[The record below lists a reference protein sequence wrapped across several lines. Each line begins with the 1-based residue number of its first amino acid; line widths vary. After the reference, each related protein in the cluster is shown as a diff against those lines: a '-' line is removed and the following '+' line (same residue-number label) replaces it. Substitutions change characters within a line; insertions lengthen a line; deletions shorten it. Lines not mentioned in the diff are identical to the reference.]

1 MPGSTT
7 LEPALVEALMSERRM
22 ISAFQAG
29 FGGKADVDAHN
40 LRPGRGNRGKAAQR
54 GCPVSSLF
62 QQSSLMSGRLM
73 NIKATVAGA
82 AHEPTLRCPNCNHE
96 IRLTESLAA
105 PLLAETRQRFQD
117 QMASKDVEVSRKIEA
132 LRLERE
138 LLARDREQVE
148 ERVSKRLAT
157 ERGQLIAAEAKK
169 AREATA
175 ADLQAKEAEAAEL
188 RKTLEVNNAKLAE
201 AQQQQAE
208 LMRRQRALDEE
219 KRELDL
225 TVEKRVQASIA
236 QVQIKARQE
245 ADEAARLRVAEKD
258 QTIESMT
265 RTIEEL
271 KRKAEQGSQQSQ
283 GEVLELE
290 LEVLLRGR
298 FPTDLV
304 EPVGKGELGAD
315 VVQQVN
321 GSIGQAA
328 GIILWESKRTK
339 AWSDG
344 WLAKLRDDQR
354 RCGAD
359 VALIISQALPKH
371 IEHFDLVDGV
381 WVAHPRYALP
391 VKSCHGVRK
400 ARAEVAAYADC
411 TESQMMAMFGWTD
424 PKMPAHYIA
433 KANREKLG
441 ISGMDKIVAFDQ
453 SQPVDDLM
461 PQPETNSTGT
471 SAGNGVVTFPVTSEK
486 KRKDYNAK
494 RGFMVRSERL
504 QLLFHILISLI
515 FFGLPQANVSQLVSQ
530 NVSHNPDRSSRRNL

>member
-1 MPGSTT
+1 
-7 LEPALVEALMSERRM
+7 
-22 ISAFQAG
+22 
-29 FGGKADVDAHN
+29 
-40 LRPGRGNRGKAAQR
+40 
-54 GCPVSSLF
+54 
-62 QQSSLMSGRLM
+62 M
-73 NIKATVAGA
+73 NFAATVAGV
-82 AHEPTLRCPNCNHE
+82 AHEPTLQCPHCRNE
-96 IRLTESLAA
+96 IKLTESLAA
-105 PLLAETRQRFQD
+105 PLLEETRRHFHEQLTN
-117 QMASKDVEVSRKIEA
+117 KDAEIARKVDA
-132 LRLERE
+132 LREERE
-138 LLARDREQVE
+138 QLARAREQIEDQVA
-148 ERVSKRLAT
+148 KRLSA
-157 ERGQLIAAEAKK
+157 ERTVLIAAEAKK
-169 AREATA
+169 AREAAA
-175 ADLQAKEAEAAEL
+175 ADLGAKEAEAAEL
-188 RKTLEVNNAKLAE
+188 RRTLEVNNAKLAE

-208 LMRRQRALDEE
+208 LMRRQRSLDEE

-225 TVEKRVQASIA
+225 TIEKRVQASIA
-236 QVQIKARQE
+236 DIQAKARLD
-245 ADEAARLRVAEKD
+245 ADEAARLRVLEKD

-290 LEVLLRGR
+290 LELLLRGR

-391 VKSCHGVRK
+391 VAVALRQTLIEVSGSRMAQQGQQTKMEQVYQYLTGIKFRQRVEAVVEKFNDMREDLDRERKFMGRQWAKRETQILSVIESTVGMVGDLQAIAGKSMPEIPSLDMPLLEGS
-400 ARAEVAAYADC
+400 AEV
-411 TESQMMAMFGWTD
+411 
-424 PKMPAHYIA
+424 
-433 KANREKLG
+433 
-441 ISGMDKIVAFDQ
+441 
-453 SQPVDDLM
+453 
-461 PQPETNSTGT
+461 
-471 SAGNGVVTFPVTSEK
+471 
-486 KRKDYNAK
+486 
-494 RGFMVRSERL
+494 ER
-504 QLLFHILISLI
+504 QV
-515 FFGLPQANVSQLVSQ
+515 G
-530 NVSHNPDRSSRRNL
+530 

>member
-1 MPGSTT
+1 VLSTRAANM
-7 LEPALVEALMSERRM
+7 LER
-22 ISAFQAG
+22 
-29 FGGKADVDAHN
+29 
-40 LRPGRGNRGKAAQR
+40 
-54 GCPVSSLF
+54 
-62 QQSSLMSGRLM
+62 
-73 NIKATVAGA
+73 ATVVSN
-82 AHEPTLRCPNCNHE
+82 R
-96 IRLTESLAA
+96 LAA
-105 PLLAETRQRFQD
+105 
-117 QMASKDVEVSRKIEA
+117 
-132 LRLERE
+132 
-138 LLARDREQVE
+138 
-148 ERVSKRLAT
+148 
-157 ERGQLIAAEAKK
+157 ERGQLIVAETKK
-169 AREATA
+169 AREAAA

-188 RKTLEVNNAKLAE
+188 RKVLEVNNAKLAE

-225 TVEKRVQASIA
+225 TVEKRVQASID
-236 QVQIKARQE
+236 QIQIKARQD

-290 LEVLLRGR
+290 LELLLRGR

-371 IEHFDLVDGV
+371 IEHFDLVDGI

-391 VKSCHGVRK
+391 VAVALRQTLIEVSGSRLAQQGQQTKMEQVYQYLTGIKFRQRVEAVVEKFNDMREDLDKERKFMGRQWAKRETQILSVIESTVGMVGDLQAIAGKAMPEIPSLDMPLLESSTAPERK
-400 ARAEVAAYADC
+400 AV
-411 TESQMMAMFGWTD
+411 
-424 PKMPAHYIA
+424 
-433 KANREKLG
+433 
-441 ISGMDKIVAFDQ
+441 
-453 SQPVDDLM
+453 
-461 PQPETNSTGT
+461 
-471 SAGNGVVTFPVTSEK
+471 
-486 KRKDYNAK
+486 
-494 RGFMVRSERL
+494 
-504 QLLFHILISLI
+504 
-515 FFGLPQANVSQLVSQ
+515 
-530 NVSHNPDRSSRRNL
+530 